1 MTKPLLFAVV
11 VLALLVCQPNQSAKA
26 QKDDYLT
33 AAKQAASWIQSV
45 AVKTDKG
52 TTWPADPLNPKTI
65 NNSLYSGT
73 PGVVLFFLG
82 AYQTTSNPLYL
93 KTARDGA
100 DYLLA
105 SLEEEKG
112 TGLYEGLAGIGFTL
126 LETFKA
132 TKDQKYRQAA
142 QRSVELIAARAKPI
156 GKGVEWNGVNDI
168 ISGSAGTGL
177 FLLYAATELKT
188 DSARELAFKAGL
200 RLIEL
205 WRAEAG
211 GLKWKMN
218 ADYKYLMP
226 NFSHGTAGVAYFLAT
241 LYQHTKRK
249 EFLDAALAG
258 AKYLLAVA
266 DKENDGCQ
274 IFHHEPDGEKLFY
287 LSWCHGPTGT
297 ARLFY
302 RLSQI
307 TGDKAW
313 MDWVKRSA
321 RSVMTSGIPETQ
333 TPGFWNNVSQ
343 CCGSAGVAEFFLSLH
358 HVTRDAEY
366 LTFAK
371 QMTSSLLAK
380 ASSEQ
385 NELKWIQAEH
395 RSQPKLLI
403 AQTGYMQGAA
413 GIGLWLLRLHAFET
427 GKRSFITFPDS
438 PF

>member
-1 MTKPLLFAVV
+1 MTKTLLFAVV
-11 VLALLVCQPNQSAKA
+11 VLALLVCQPNQSASA

-33 AAKQAASWIQSV
+33 AAKQAASWIQSA
-45 AVKTDKG
+45 AVKTDKS
-52 TTWPADPLNPKTI
+52 TSWPADPLNPKSV

-73 PGVVLFFLG
+73 PGVVLFFLE
-82 AYQTTSNPLYL
+82 AHRTTGNQLYL

-100 DYLLA
+100 DHLLA
-105 SLEEEKG
+105 SLDGEKG
-112 TGLYEGLAGIGFTL
+112 TGLYEGAAGIGFTL

-132 TKDQKYRQAA
+132 TKDEKYRQGAR
-142 QRSVELIAARAKPI
+142 RSVELISSKANSI
-156 GKGVEWNGVNDI
+156 GKGVDWNGVNDI

-177 FLLYAATELKT
+177 FLLYAARELK
-188 DSARELAFKAGL
+188 DAAAQELAAKAGL

-205 WRAEAG
+205 GRPEAG
-211 GLKWKMN
+211 GLKWTMN

-241 LYQHTKRK
+241 LYQQTKRK

-274 IFHHEPDGEKLFY
+274 IFHHEPEGEKLFY

-307 TGDKAW
+307 TGDKTW

-321 RSVMTSGIPETQ
+321 RSVMTSGIPENH

-358 HVTRDAEY
+358 RVTRDAEY
-366 LTFAK
+366 LNFAK
-371 QMTSSLLAK
+371 RLTSNLLTK
-380 ASSEQ
+380 TSPEQ
-385 NELKWIQAEH
+385 SGTKWIQAEH

-413 GIGLWLLRLHAFET
+413 GIGMWLLRLHAFET